1 MSQPTIL
8 LRRTN
13 NQLPEEIV
21 AEILVR
27 LPVKSLLRFRCVC
40 KSWYRYIA
48 TPNFINNNLLYCNDH
63 NRGFFIH
70 MPKTTGSMVS
80 FSRPH
85 GQICTVASH
94 HTFEAI
100 SELRIPFA
108 FQSGYSHFVGSCNG
122 ILCFSDYRSFEF
134 KDVYLWNPSIRKFKR
149 LPDTCLTHLFN
160 VSLGFGF
167 DSQNNNYKVVRI
179 SQSTAKPMPPP
190 EVEVYSLSSDSW
202 KRVGLGISW
211 RSNVVFHKFNCTLTF
226 PFVSGNLHW
235 MIEMIE
241 GGGQERH
248 FTSMILS
255 FDVNSEK
262 FKELPLPDDEGRGT
276 RSNVVVYLWNPSI
289 RKFKRL
295 PDNRSP
301 ILKFG
306 IRYDSQN
313 NDFKL
318 NLESRWDPIFFY
330 NNVNDYKALPFVS
343 GHLHWMLKIVGGQ
356 ERHSADMLL
365 SFDVNSEKFEQLPLP
380 DDEGRGSCFMKFI
393 TSFKGK
399 LALIKFES
407 GVQPHSTLCSIWV
420 MREYGVIDSWN
431 KLCVLSIENFNFCI
445 SFTNDGLLLVQK
457 GPLLVS
463 TNGEIERKY
472 KNVLI
477 DPETLHEKEIGNE
490 VDYCFDVAAYMEN
503 LVLLD
508 GANVVSY

>member
-8 LRRTN
+8 LRRMSN
-13 NQLPEEIV
+13 HLPEEIV
-21 AEILVR
+21 LEILVR

-100 SELRIPFA
+100 SELRIPFT
-108 FQSGYSHFVGSCNG
+108 FQSGYPHFVGSCNG

-134 KDVYLWNPSIRKFKR
+134 KDVYLWNPSIRKFKK

-167 DSQNNNYKVVRI
+167 DSQNNDYKVVRI

-190 EVEVYSLSSDSW
+190 DAEVYSLSSDSW

-211 RSNVVFHKFNCTLTF
+211 RSNVVFHKFNSTLSF

-241 GGGQERH
+241 GGGQERR

-262 FKELPLPDDEGRGT
+262 FKELPLPDDEGGCIT
-276 RSNVVVYLWNPSI
+276 KCL
-289 RKFKRL
+289 
-295 PDNRSP
+295 
-301 ILKFG
+301 
-306 IRYDSQN
+306 
-313 NDFKL
+313 
-318 NLESRWDPIFFY
+318 
-330 NNVNDYKALPFVS
+330 
-343 GHLHWMLKIVGGQ
+343 
-356 ERHSADMLL
+356 
-365 SFDVNSEKFEQLPLP
+365 
-380 DDEGRGSCFMKFI
+380 

-399 LALIKFES
+399 LALIKFGY
-407 GVQPHSTLCSIWV
+407 GVQPHSLLCSIWV
-420 MREYGVIDSWN
+420 MGDSWN
-431 KLCVLSIENFNFCI
+431 KIRVLPIENLTDFI
-445 SFTNDGLLLVQK
+445 GFTNYGLLLVQK
-457 GPLLVS
+457 RSRLVS
-463 TNGEIERKY
+463 TNSELERKH
-472 KNVLI
+472 KSVLI
-477 DPETLHEKEIGNE
+477 DPETLHEKEIQ
-490 VDYCFDVAAYMEN
+490 VDYRLDVAAYMEN
-503 LVLLD
+503 LALLD